1 MSKAPGVRKT
11 IIVGAIALAVLVA
24 GMLYVIEDAN
34 DVDVS
39 RSVTDTRTH
48 TDGAVRHD
56 DERSRA
62 EPQGDAPAQP
72 QRTGSED
79 VPADP
84 RLAALTVSPPSDL
97 IEFIVG
103 ADGKVIKEIDQ
114 DPSSLGFKR
123 PSREYTYANGRVVAL
138 TAYRYFGD
146 HVEITKIAVS
156 YKPDGSVDQ
165 YMESVSTDHGTQ
177 SARVP

>member
-1 MSKAPGVRKT
+1 MRKT
-11 IIVGAIALAVLVA
+11 IVVGAIALAVLVA

-39 RSVTDTRTH
+39 RSVTDARVH
-48 TDGAVRHD
+48 TENAVRHD
-56 DERSRA
+56 DDRSRS

-72 QRTGSED
+72 QRTGSEG

-84 RLAALTVSPPSDL
+84 RLAALMVSPPSDL
-97 IEFIVG
+97 IEFIAG

-114 DPSSLGFKR
+114 NPSSLGFKK

-138 TAYRYFGD
+138 TSYRYFGD
-146 HVEITKIAVS
+146 HVEITRIAVS

-165 YMESVSTDHGTQ
+165 YMESMSTDHGTQ
-177 SARVP
+177 AAGVR